1 MSTSIERISEPDAD
15 ALALH
20 LAQDVAAVLRS
31 AVAERGGATLVV
43 SGGSTPLP
51 MFQRLAQESDV
62 PWSKVQVTLADE
74 RAVPP
79 DHADSNEGFVHKNL
93 LTGTAA
99 VASFVSM
106 LPAGLPSLDRLD
118 EVSGRIDAMGSPFD
132 VVLLGMGG
140 DGHTA
145 SLFPDAPELEDA
157 MASTT
162 SVVALN
168 PPSVSQAR
176 LSLSASRLIDTRHL
190 WLHISGASKA
200 QVLETALAD
209 GTLPIA
215 RVLKH
220 AASGS
225 AHRAIYLTS

>member
-1 MSTSIERISEPDAD
+1 MTATIERIVESDAD
-15 ALALH
+15 ALALR
-20 LAQDVAAVLRS
+20 LARDVATVLQS
-31 AVAERGGATLVV
+31 AIVERGRATLVV

-51 MFQRLAQESDV
+51 MFQCLAREPDLS
-62 PWSKVQVTLADE
+62 WEKVQVTLADE

-79 DHADSNEGFVHKNL
+79 DHADSNEGFVQTNL
-93 LTGTAA
+93 LTGAA
-99 VASFVSM
+99 ASASFVSM
-106 LPAGLPSLDRLD
+106 LPEGLPSLDQLE
-118 EVSGRIDAMGSPFD
+118 EVSNRIDAMGSPFD

-145 SLFPDAPELEDA
+145 SLFPDAPELESA
-157 MASTT
+157 MESTT

-176 LSLSASRLIDTRHL
+176 LSLSARRLIDARNL

-200 QVLETALAD
+200 QVLDQALAA

-215 RVLKH
+215 RVFEK
-220 AASGS
+220 AVSGK
-225 AHRAIYLTS
+225 ANLAIYQTI